1 MITTFSVS
9 SCIWAFVIGAVL
21 CFAIYMDYKDN
32 KEQREGHR

>member
-21 CFAIYMDYKDN
+21 CFAIYMDHKDN
-32 KEQREGHR
+32 NKN